1 MREKVLL
8 LYLKGKSKLSRFYK
22 DERGIELVQVA
33 IITALLALA
42 SIAVLTALGGDITS
56 YYEAIRS
63 KFMGTKPTP

>member
-1 MREKVLL
+1 MKEKLLL
-8 LYLKGKSKLSRFYK
+8 LYIKGKNALGK

-42 SIAVLTALGGDITS
+42 SIAVLTALGTDITS
-56 YYEAIRS
+56 YYDAIRS